1 MFYLNKSNRFVM
13 SRNPIDLRKG
23 VTTCE
28 VLSPYYLTSLNMR
41 STIPAKIR
49 HVNLLF
55 SQLPKIFSQLGKKS
69 LLFIL
74 LQLENKIFICCGDFL
89 CLYLQFTYE
98 IRLFVPPACLVAHR
112 VHPAPRR
119 HPE

>member
-1 MFYLNKSNRFVM
+1 M

-55 SQLPKIFSQLGKKS
+55 SPVTKNFFPVRKKIPPLYPPPIRKQDFH
-69 LLFIL
+69 LLRRFPL
-74 LQLENKIFICCGDFL
+74 LIFANYI
-89 CLYLQFTYE
+89 
-98 IRLFVPPACLVAHR
+98 
-112 VHPAPRR
+112 
-119 HPE
+119 